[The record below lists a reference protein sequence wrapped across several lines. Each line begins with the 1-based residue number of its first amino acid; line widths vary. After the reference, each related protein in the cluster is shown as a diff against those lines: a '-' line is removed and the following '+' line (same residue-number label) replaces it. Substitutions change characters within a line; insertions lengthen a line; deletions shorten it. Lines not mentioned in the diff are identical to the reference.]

1 MTPKA
6 KHHKLIKKQMKHSS
20 KNRITK
26 PRTEKKGWVTQ
37 IKGLRGKFNT
47 NPEIQSRKGINVTQN
62 SQYML
67 VWDTSLITRASRVWW
82 HYEKTGL
89 RLRFQNAALGQ
100 KNAALGPFGLRPRF
114 ITRPKTCDY
123 RPGRSKAALFKPRP
137 KTRSYSRGKNAASDR
152 PDLSTIWP

>member
-47 NPEIQSRKGINVTQN
+47 DPEIQSRKAINVTQN

-67 VWDTSLITRASRVWW
+67 V
-82 HYEKTGL
+82 
-89 RLRFQNAALGQ
+89 
-100 KNAALGPFGLRPRF
+100 
-114 ITRPKTCDY
+114 
-123 RPGRSKAALFKPRP
+123 
-137 KTRSYSRGKNAASDR
+137 
-152 PDLSTIWP
+152 